1 MAPRTGGTPVIAYVA
16 RRAWSLVPT
25 WLGISLFAFTLS
37 TLSPGDP
44 AQLILGRQLDEPPTP
59 AQIEAFEERNGLND
73 PFVAQYARWVA
84 NAATGDLGTSYRT
97 GQPVLGELTS
107 RLPGTLEIAIP
118 AFALAAVLALAV
130 GVLSAL
136 RRNSFADH
144 VSRTAALVANSVP
157 SFVLAYLLIIV
168 FSVKL
173 GLLPVAGRGGVAN
186 YVLPVSTLALATS
199 AGLMRLLRSS
209 LLDVMGED
217 YIRTARAMG
226 LSWGAINL
234 RYALRNA
241 LIPMVTLAGIVFAQ
255 LATGAI
261 IVETVFAWPGVSQ
274 FVVESIFN
282 RDYPV
287 VQGFVVFT
295 GTLFVLVNLL
305 VDLVYLRL
313 DPRVRLG
320 AAAASHGA

>member
-1 MAPRTGGTPVIAYVA
+1 MGSGTRGSPLTAYVA
-16 RRAWSLVPT
+16 ARTLSLVPT
-25 WLGISLFAFTLS
+25 WLGISLFAFALS

-59 AQIEAFEERNGLND
+59 AQIEAFEERNGLNE
-73 PFVAQYARWVA
+73 PFVVQYARWVA
-84 NAATGDLGTSYRT
+84 NAATGDLGTSYRS
-97 GQPVLGELTS
+97 GQPVLGELAS
-107 RLPGTLEIAIP
+107 RLPGTLEITVP
-118 AFALAAVLALAV
+118 AFALAVALALAV

-136 RRNSFADH
+136 RRNSLADH
-144 VSRTAALVANSVP
+144 VSRVGALVADSVP

-173 GLLPVAGRGGVAN
+173 GLLPVAGRGGLTH

-199 AGLMRLLRSS
+199 AGLMRLTRSS
-209 LLDVMGED
+209 LLDVIGED

-226 LSWGAINL
+226 LSWGAIHL

-241 LIPMVTLAGIVFAQ
+241 LIPMVTLGGIVFAQ

-261 IVETVFAWPGVSQ
+261 IVETVFAWPGVGQ
-274 FVVESIFN
+274 FVVGSIFD

-287 VQGFVVFT
+287 IQGFVMFT
-295 GTLFVLVNLL
+295 GTLFVLVNLV
-305 VDLVYLRL
+305 VDLLHVRL
-313 DPRVRLG
+313 DPRVRLRV
-320 AAAASHGA
+320 ARASHGA